1 MYFLISLFPL
11 LFLPFYGLKLYP
23 WRGKPSASHPP
34 FPLLPSPPRAWPRVT
49 EPTTPRS
56 GILLCEKL
64 QTSEKKRIKS
74 EAANR
79 ITPRVSRASKCVF
92 AYEKVTG
99 YMSTLG
105 YMAQYINKSLFPR
118 VASAYSGSPK
128 ETARST
134 HFFHLAQP
142 YPKTLPWGIHLLRS
156 DQDRS
161 GDRLPRRPVWQ
172 PGTSCRRCLALH
184 FSAQCPTRDVKQ

>member
-1 MYFLISLFPL
+1 M
-11 LFLPFYGLKLYP
+11 
-23 WRGKPSASHPP
+23 
-34 FPLLPSPPRAWPRVT
+34 T

-79 ITPRVSRASKCVF
+79 ITPRVSRASKCVL

-134 HFFHLAQP
+134 HFPFSTAIPRDPPLGDPFTTVGPRSLGRQTATSSGVAAGDILQ
-142 YPKTLPWGIHLLRS
+142 TLFGSPF
-156 DQDRS
+156 Q
-161 GDRLPRRPVWQ
+161 RPMPNQ
-172 PGTSCRRCLALH
+172 RC
-184 FSAQCPTRDVKQ
+184 QQ